1 VVRMEDFLM
10 IEALVKRGVYQCDI
24 AAELGVSPKTVS
36 RAVARGSAPAGHARR
51 GSLVDAYRPQID
63 ALLNDGVWNAQVI
76 LRELQ
81 TAGYAGGI
89 STLRGY
95 IGPKRPQRVSR
106 ATVRFETLPG
116 RQLQSDWGTIV
127 RPIAGVETAIHFAV
141 NLLAY
146 SRRFHAWCATSEDAE
161 HTYEALIRAFEW
173 LGGVPTE
180 VLVDNQKAAV
190 VSHRPSGVVFTP
202 RFLDLAGHYGFQ
214 PRACRPYRA
223 RTKGKDERMVSYL
236 KHHFFV
242 RYRAFESWAHL
253 QQLIEQWLRDDADQR
268 VQSTVHEVVAT
279 RFARE
284 VPHLQPLRP
293 ERFDT
298 AYWESRQVAWD
309 GFIDVRGN
317 RYTVPDPLRG
327 QTVRIRLD
335 FDDRL
340 QVYADGQCVTEHRLR
355 PVAEGWGV
363 DPTHHAR
370 LWAETLHVEH
380 RPLTAYEEVA

>member
-1 VVRMEDFLM
+1 VLRKEDFLM
-10 IEALVKRGVYQCDI
+10 IETLVKRGVYQCDI
-24 AAELGVSPKTVS
+24 AADLGVSPKTVS
-36 RAVARGSAPAGHARR
+36 RALARGTAPSGQARR
-51 GSLVDAYRPQID
+51 GSLVDPYRAQID

-76 LRELQ
+76 LREIQ
-81 TAGYAGGI
+81 AAGYPGEI
-89 STLRGY
+89 TTVRNY
-95 IGPKRPQRVSR
+95 MRPKRPQRPSR

-127 RPIAGVETAIHFAV
+127 RPIAGVETTIHFAV

-146 SRRFHAWCATSEDAE
+146 SRRFHVWCTDSLDAE
-161 HTYEALIRAFEW
+161 HTYESLIRAFEW
-173 LGGVPTE
+173 VGGVPLE

-190 VSHRPSGVVFTP
+190 LTHRPSGVVFTP
-202 RFLDLAGHYGFQ
+202 RFLDLAGHYGFT
-214 PRACRPYRA
+214 PRACKPYRA

-242 RYRAFESWAHL
+242 RYRAFDSWGHL
-253 QQLIEQWLRDDADQR
+253 QQLAEQWLREEADQR
-268 VQSTVHEVVAT
+268 VQSTVQEVVAT

-284 VPHLQPLRP
+284 APTLQPLRP

-317 RYTVPDPLRG
+317 RYTVPDPHRG

-335 FDDRL
+335 FEGQL
-340 QVYADGQCVTEHRLR
+340 QIYADGQCVATHRLR
-355 PVAEGWGV
+355 AASEGWGV

-370 LWAETLHVEH
+370 LWADTLRVEQ
-380 RPLTAYEEVA
+380 RSLTAYEEVA

>member
-1 VVRMEDFLM
+1 M

-36 RAVARGSAPAGHARR
+36 RTVARGSAPAGHTQR
-51 GSLVDAYRPQID
+51 GSLVDPYRPQID
-63 ALLNDGVWNAQVI
+63 ALLNDGVRNAQVI

-81 TAGYAGGI
+81 TAGYVGGI

-95 IGPKRPQRVSR
+95 VRPKRPQRQSR

-127 RPIAGVETAIHFAV
+127 RPIAGVDTAIHFAV
-141 NLLAY
+141 NQLAY
-146 SRRFHAWCATSEDAE
+146 SRRFHTWCTTSEDAE
-161 HTYEALIRAFEW
+161 HTYEALILAFEW

-190 VSHRPSGVVFTP
+190 LAHRPSGVVFTP

-253 QQLIEQWLRDDADQR
+253 QQLVEQWLRDEADQR

-284 VPHLQPLRP
+284 VPHLQTLRP

-335 FDDRL
+335 FEDRL
-340 QVYADGQCVTEHRLR
+340 QVSADGQCVTEHRLR
-355 PVAEGWGV
+355 PVADGWGV
-363 DPTHHAR
+363 HPAHHAR

>member
-1 VVRMEDFLM
+1 M

-36 RAVARGSAPAGHARR
+36 RALARGSAPTGRARR
-51 GSLVDAYRPQID
+51 ESLLDPYRAQID
-63 ALLNDGVWNAQVI
+63 AWLNDGVWNARVI
-76 LRELQ
+76 LREIQ
-81 TAGYAGGI
+81 AAGYVGGI
-89 STLRGY
+89 TTLRKY
-95 IGPKRPQRVSR
+95 IHPKRPQRPSR

-127 RPIAGVETAIHFAV
+127 RPIAGIDTTIHFAV

-146 SRRFHAWCATSEDAE
+146 SRRFYVWCTDSQDAE

-173 LGGVPTE
+173 FGGVPSE
-180 VLVDNQKAAV
+180 VLVDNQKSAV
-190 VSHRPSGVVFTP
+190 LSHRLSGPVFAP
-202 RFLDLAGHYGFQ
+202 RFLDLAGHYGFT

-223 RTKGKDERMVSYL
+223 RTKGKDERMVAYL

-242 RYRAFESWAHL
+242 RYRAFDSWAHL
-253 QQLIEQWLRDDADQR
+253 QNLVEQWLREEADQR
-268 VQSTVHEVVAT
+268 VQSTVQEVVAV

-284 VPHLQPLRP
+284 AASLHPLRP

-298 AYWESRQVAWD
+298 AYWEARQVAWD

-317 RYTVPDPLRG
+317 RYSVPDPYRG

-335 FDDRL
+335 FEGQL
-340 QVYADGQCVTEHRLR
+340 HVYADGQCVATHRLR
-355 PVAEGWGV
+355 PVADGWGV
-363 DPTHHAR
+363 DPAHHAR
-370 LWAETLHVEH
+370 LWAETVQVES
-380 RPLTAYEEVA
+380 RPLTVYEEMA